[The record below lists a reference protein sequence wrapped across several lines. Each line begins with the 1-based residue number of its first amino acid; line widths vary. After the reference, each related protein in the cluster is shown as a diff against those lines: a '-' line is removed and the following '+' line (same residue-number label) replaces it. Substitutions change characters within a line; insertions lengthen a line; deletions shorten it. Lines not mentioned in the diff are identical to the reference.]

1 MIKSEYNNFM
11 ELECLIFKRHSKKN
25 RNTFSCR
32 FISMEISRINVLLC
46 KNTDMRLIP
55 MIFLIIVM
63 FSCKET
69 KITPI
74 TMRDDVS
81 VLANDSL
88 RGRKTGSEDEK
99 KAGKYIANRFEGL
112 KLQPKGV
119 NGFYQEFTFKASKN
133 PHQEAEF
140 TSEINDSAQTGQ
152 NVIAYLDNGAKNT
165 VVIGAHY
172 DHLGMGGE
180 GSLYREG
187 RAIHNGADDNASG
200 VAMMLHLADTIRKS
214 NAPKK
219 NNYLFIAFSGEEEG
233 LLGSN
238 YFVKNPTIDTKKVT
252 YMINMDMVGRLNAEN
267 SLAVYGVGTSPIF
280 KKTVNEN
287 AGNLNIIEYES
298 GVGPSDHT
306 SFYLADIPV
315 LHFFTGQH
323 EDYHKPSDDTERV
336 NFAGMELVSNYILNI
351 INDLNSEEKLP
362 FQKTKNESEVVP
374 DFKVTLGVV
383 PDYLFGGKGMRID
396 GVSEDKPAQKAGLQK
411 GDVVVK
417 MAEFEVTDMMSYM
430 KSLSKFEKGQ
440 TATVT
445 IDRGGKLKEVEVTF

>member
-1 MIKSEYNNFM
+1 MRAI
-11 ELECLIFKRHSKKN
+11 L
-25 RNTFSCR
+25 
-32 FISMEISRINVLLC
+32 VL
-46 KNTDMRLIP
+46 
-55 MIFLIIVM
+55 FLAMLV

-69 KITPI
+69 KVKTVS
-74 TMRDDVS
+74 MKEDVS

-88 RGRKTGSEDEK
+88 NGRKTGSEGEK
-99 KAGKYIANRFEGL
+99 KAAKYIAKRFADLGL
-112 KLQPKGV
+112 LPKGTD
-119 NGFYQEFTFKASKN
+119 GYFQKFTFKTSKN

-140 TSEINDSAQTGQ
+140 TSEKNDSTETAE
-152 NVIAYLDNGAKNT
+152 NVIAFLDNKAENT

-187 RAIHNGADDNASG
+187 NAIHNGADDNASG
-200 VAMMLHLADTIRKS
+200 VAMMIHLADSLQKTTS
-214 NAPKK
+214 PKN

-252 YMINMDMVGRLNAEN
+252 YMLNMDMVGRLNSEKT
-267 SLAVYGVGTSPIF
+267 LAVYGLGTSPIF
-280 KKTVNEN
+280 KQTVNAN
-287 AGNLNIIEYES
+287 AGDLKIVENES

-323 EDYHKPSDDTERV
+323 EDYHKPSDDTEKV
-336 NFAGMELVSNYILNI
+336 NFEGMEMVSNYIFSI
-351 INDLNSEEKLP
+351 IKDLDSQKKFP
-362 FQKTKNESEVVP
+362 FRKTKNESEAVP

-383 PDYLFGGKGMRID
+383 PDYLFSGKGMRID
-396 GVSEDKPAQKAGLQK
+396 GISEDRPAQKAGLQK
-411 GDVVVK
+411 GDIVVK
-417 MAEFEVTDMMSYM
+417 MGDFDVTDMMSYM

-440 TATVT
+440 TAKVT
-445 IDRGGKLKEVEVTF
+445 IDRSGELKEFEVTF